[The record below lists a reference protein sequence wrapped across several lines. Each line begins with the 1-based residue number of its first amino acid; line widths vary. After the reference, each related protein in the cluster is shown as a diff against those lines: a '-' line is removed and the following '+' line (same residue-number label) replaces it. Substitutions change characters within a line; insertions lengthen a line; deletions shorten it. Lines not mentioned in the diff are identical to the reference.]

1 MLRWSFQWPNRA
13 DAHCG
18 KWVAFLVL
26 VISCS
31 IFGCRKQASP
41 VGGSNEIG
49 QTGITEEG
57 LRVDNLIESEDLLLD
72 LTPRLNA
79 LALWFQE
86 NSAGLKDELPKDLKS
101 CDSVVGIADK
111 DPAELFHADPSEP
124 SFLEV
129 IHWPMGESTDTSNE
143 SLAICETVECRLGDT
158 EVWRGCRRFYERSP

>member
-1 MLRWSFQWPNRA
+1 MP
-13 DAHCG
+13 
-18 KWVAFLVL
+18 
-26 VISCS
+26 

-41 VGGSNEIG
+41 VDGSNEIG

-129 IHWPMGESTDTSNE
+129 IQ
-143 SLAICETVECRLGDT
+143 
-158 EVWRGCRRFYERSP
+158 GCKNHLFSKKNY